1 MNTNLKEIIHAE
13 INGPLNKMIDI
24 FTPKPK
30 KVNYKLMVF
39 WLIAGILAISLLY
52 YTYKIL
58 YIYF

>member
-1 MNTNLKEIIHAE
+1 MDNELKKIIHEE
-13 INGPLNKMIDI
+13 INDPLNNIVDI

-30 KVNYKLMVF
+30 KTNNKLVIF
-39 WLIAGILAISLLY
+39 WVIVGLLASILFY

>member
-1 MNTNLKEIIHAE
+1 MSANLKEIIHDE
-13 INGPLNKMIDI
+13 INGPLNKMVDI

-30 KVNYKLMVF
+30 KANYKLMVF
-39 WLIAGILAISLLY
+39 WFIAGILAISLLY